1 MSAAFERT
9 IRKAAFFIENKSKH
23 SEKLVIM
30 ADITAAA
37 VKQLREKTGAG
48 MMECKNALVEAE
60 GNEEKAVNIL
70 RERGLASAKKREGRI
85 AAEGIVGSYIHM
97 GGKVGVLVELNCETD
112 FVARGEEF
120 QQLVKDIAMHI
131 AAAEPR
137 YVTREE
143 IPADVLD
150 KEREIARAQAK
161 NDPKMANKPD
171 QVIDKIVEG
180 RLNKF
185 YEETVLVDQPFVKA
199 PEKTIAELV
208 TEKTA
213 KTGERIAVRRF
224 TRYKMGEGIQRRD
237 DDFGSEVASML
248 K

>member
-1 MSAAFERT
+1 
-9 IRKAAFFIENKSKH
+9 
-23 SEKLVIM
+23 M

-60 GNEEKAVNIL
+60 GNEEKAVDIL

-137 YVTREE
+137 YVTRED
-143 IPADVLD
+143 IPAAVLE

-171 QVIDKIVEG
+171 QVIEKIVEG
-180 RLNKF
+180 RINKF

-199 PEKTIAELV
+199 PEKTIGELV

-213 KTGERIAVRRF
+213 MTGERIAVRRF
-224 TRYKMGEGIQRRD
+224 TRYKMGEGLERRS
-237 DDFGSEVASML
+237 DDFGGEVASML